1 MNRNLLLVALS
12 LFTWGAGEG
21 LFIYFQPLYL
31 QEWGA
36 DPVMIGGIFS
46 AMGIATAVSQI
57 PAGYLSDRYGARS
70 LMWASWLLGAT
81 SAWMMALAKTLPV
94 FVVGLILYGLTSFVV
109 APMNSYI
116 TKVRG
121 NWSVGRA
128 LTFCSGLY
136 NLGAVLGPVTGGF
149 IADRLGLRTVYLIA
163 AVIFVISTFIILFTS
178 KNPEPQHADQESSK
192 NMGLL
197 KNSRFLM
204 FLGITLVTMFALYLP
219 QPFTPNFLQNQQGF
233 SLTTI
238 GLFGA
243 IGSLGNAFAT
253 LALGSLRP
261 IVGFL
266 VGQAWVLLFSIT
278 YLSADLPFW
287 FGFGYFFIGGYR
299 LCRSMVLAIAR
310 TLVHPRQTGLA
321 YGIVETMNAIAIVVA
336 PVLAGILYRRNPY
349 LNYSVSIGLI
359 SAVILLNLFI
369 LVQSKRKNNH
379 ELTSRNYE

>member
-36 DPVMIGGIFS
+36 DPLMIGGIFG
-46 AMGIATAVSQI
+46 AMGIAMAVSQI

-70 LMWASWLLGAT
+70 LMWASWLLGTT
-81 SAWMMALAKTLPV
+81 SAGMMALAKTLPV
-94 FVVGLILYGLTSFVV
+94 FVAGLILYGLTSFVM

-116 TKVRG
+116 TNVRG

-149 IADRLGLRTVYLIA
+149 IADRLGLRTVYMIA
-163 AVIFVISTFIILFTS
+163 AVIFVISTLIILFAS
-178 KNPEPQHADQESSK
+178 KNPEPHHADQESSN

-204 FLGITLVTMFALYLP
+204 FLGITLVTVFALYLP

-253 LALGSLRP
+253 LALGSLPP

-266 VGQAWVLLFSIT
+266 VGQVWVLLFSII
-278 YLSADLPFW
+278 YLTADLPFW

-321 YGIVETMNAIAIVVA
+321 YGMVETMNAIAIVVA

-369 LVQSKRKNNH
+369 LVRLKRENNY
-379 ELTSRNYE
+379 ELTS

>member
-31 QEWGA
+31 QQWGA
-36 DPVMIGGIFS
+36 DPVMIGGIFG
-46 AMGIATAVSQI
+46 AMGIAMAVSQI

-70 LMWASWLLGAT
+70 LMWASWLLGTT

-94 FVVGLILYGLTSFVV
+94 FVVGLILYGLTSFVM

-163 AVIFVISTFIILFTS
+163 AVIFVISTLIILFAS
-178 KNPEPQHADQESSK
+178 KNPEPHHADQESSN

-266 VGQAWVLLFSIT
+266 VGQAWVLLFSII

-321 YGIVETMNAIAIVVA
+321 YGMVETMNAIAIVVA

-379 ELTSRNYE
+379 ELTS

>member
-1 MNRNLLLVALS
+1 M
-12 LFTWGAGEG
+12 
-21 LFIYFQPLYL
+21 
-31 QEWGA
+31 
-36 DPVMIGGIFS
+36 
-46 AMGIATAVSQI
+46 
-57 PAGYLSDRYGARS
+57 
-70 LMWASWLLGAT
+70 
-81 SAWMMALAKTLPV
+81 
-94 FVVGLILYGLTSFVV
+94 
-109 APMNSYI
+109 
-116 TKVRG
+116 
-121 NWSVGRA
+121 
-128 LTFCSGLY
+128 TFCSGLY

-163 AVIFVISTFIILFTS
+163 AVIFVISTLIILFAS
-178 KNPEPQHADQESSK
+178 KNPEPHHADQESSN

-238 GLFGA
+238 GLFG
-243 IGSLGNAFAT
+243 GNAFAT

-266 VGQAWVLLFSIT
+266 VGQAWVLLFSII

-321 YGIVETMNAIAIVVA
+321 YGMVETMNAIAIVVA

-379 ELTSRNYE
+379 ELTS